1 MHLDAKNTHIFI
13 ALNAKFQPKNFKRSY
28 SHLTLV
34 EYVYARHNLQT
45 FLFSLKSLKV
55 QGIISGISNS

>member
-13 ALNAKFQPKNFKRSY
+13 ALSAKFQPKNFKKSY

-45 FLFSLKSLKV
+45 FFIWS
-55 QGIISGISNS
+55 